1 MGLFRALTIG
11 AFILLVPLV
20 LVTTNI
26 RIAISEKAVYDY
38 SVRHYGA
45 ERASGISEAELIFA
59 NGQINDYLVH
69 GRSGALSITVIDQGG
84 DAVPLFNIRETAH
97 MADVRDLVQVL
108 FGVQIV
114 AVGALMG
121 LAVMMLVLWPP
132 RALAAAALYG
142 SVLTAIILGLA
153 SMIAMSGFDAAWS
166 QFHVIAFANDFWEL
180 DPDTDHLIQ
189 MFPEAFWFD
198 VTMMIG
204 VGTLFEAVLISG
216 GSVAYLVLSRTKEE
230 PKVIPEERPEL
241 PRPQLAAHPPRIA
254 PPDPRHYLR

>member
-11 AFILLVPLV
+11 AFILLVPLA

-45 ERASGISEAELIFA
+45 ERVSGISEAELIFA

-69 GRSGALSITVIDQGG
+69 GRSGALSITVIDQAD

-108 FGVQIV
+108 FGAQVV

-142 SVLTAIILGLA
+142 SVLTAIVLGMA

-166 QFHVIAFANDFWEL
+166 QFHVVAFANDFWEL

-216 GSVAYLVLSRTKEE
+216 ASVGYLVLSRSREE
-230 PKVIPEERPEL
+230 PRELPEPRPSL
-241 PRPQLAAHPPRIA
+241 PRPELAAHPPRIA